1 MPAFEYG
8 DFATWTATAVA
19 VASAFL
25 SYRAL
30 KKAEKQQEQAT
41 RQASLSTTLTEK
53 QHQLQ
58 LREWTDQYFTSV
70 RSWGE
75 DMSLA
80 ISEAAHI
87 IEHPELNSDH
97 KRPILI
103 KLSAL
108 IDTGRWYFPNQWVDD
123 YGTDKEPAYRGVRQQ
138 VLNCAVAVYEI
149 LDQLESIPFD
159 HAKHELLIARREF
172 ISIIQ
177 QVLDPRKRE
186 QEIKKILLE
195 FEVSDRLRNAP

>member
-1 MPAFEYG
+1 MPTFEYG

-25 SYRAL
+25 SYIAL
-30 KKAEKQQEQAT
+30 KKTEKQQEEAT
-41 RQASLSTTLTEK
+41 RQASLSTALTEK
-53 QHQLQ
+53 QHHLQ

-87 IEHPELNSDH
+87 IEHPELNGDH
-97 KRPILI
+97 KRPVLI

-108 IDTGRWYFPNQWVDD
+108 IDTGRWYFPNQWADD
-123 YGTDKEPAYRGVRQQ
+123 YGTHKEPAYRGVRQK
-138 VLNCAVAVYEI
+138 VLDCAVAVYEV

-159 HAKHELLIARREF
+159 HAKLEISMARREF
-172 ISIIQ
+172 ISLIQ
-177 QVLDPRKRE
+177 EVLDPRKRE

-195 FEVSDRLRNAP
+195 FEISDRLRSAP